1 MAYKQWL
8 ESQPDQLLSQNS
20 ITGECAFTEQKYKW
34 LIGRNTKKSNLD
46 ALHSHMKDSM
56 PDEQSR
62 MRNNH
67 QVDYASRDLLIE
79 QKKLK
84 IQAINISIS
93 HSTTLSVDVDL
104 FAWYI
109 CYYHVDFHRRL
120 SYL

>member
-1 MAYKQWL
+1 
-8 ESQPDQLLSQNS
+8 
-20 ITGECAFTEQKYKW
+20 
-34 LIGRNTKKSNLD
+34 
-46 ALHSHMKDSM
+46 MKDSM

-104 FAWYI
+104 FA
-109 CYYHVDFHRRL
+109 
-120 SYL
+120 